1 MDSTAGQTLP
11 ETTRTIV
18 VDPLTRENQ
27 RRAADPRASAW
38 VSANAGAGKTKVLTD
53 RVVRLLLDGSPPGRI
68 LCLTFTKA
76 AAANMAIRVFQ
87 RLGRWVTQDDA
98 SLSAELTEL
107 TGERP
112 SSERLRMARRL
123 FARAVETPGGL
134 KIETLHALC
143 ERLLHMFP
151 FEANVPARFVV
162 LDEMQAREMFAVET
176 ANVLADATQATET
189 PVGIALSRV
198 TAEATGEALHDAVRA
213 AVRAH
218 ALMVSR
224 DGLDGAFVRLR
235 AELGL
240 SAEEDADRIEGA
252 ILDDGLDD
260 LTAIAAALQT
270 GKAND
275 ATLAETVAEAHAA
288 REAAPKGYDRS
299 EAIEAYKAVFFTQK
313 DDPKADKSLGTK
325 SVPEP
330 VKLALIEERDRLI
343 PLFDRL
349 RAARAQARTEAL
361 FALAAEIHRRV
372 EAQKARLG
380 ALDFDDLIRR
390 ALDLLSRVGAGWVL
404 YKLDRGIDHV
414 LVDEAQDTN
423 PEQWAILRTLTQEF
437 AAGEGA
443 REGNRTR
450 FAVGDPKQSIYGFQG
465 ADPREFAVTRAAWI
479 SESRSAGIAFADVP
493 LTLSFRSTTMVLRA
507 VDAVFAIDAHNDGLS
522 EEDVRRPVHA
532 SARPHAAGAVELWD
546 IAEPEATDEVSAW
559 SAPVD
564 TPDPGSPA
572 LRVARRVA
580 AAVKTWTRD
589 GDATGRIWRPGDI
602 LILVRKRGPAFEEV
616 IRALKGLGVPVA
628 GQDRLEVSAH
638 IAVADLVAIGRAGLL
653 PADDLTLACA
663 LKTPLVGLTDEDL
676 VRLAAGREDSET
688 LQDALT
694 RHAETGDKAAITARD
709 ALACWIDLAGALGPF
724 GFYARLLGPMEG
736 RAKLV
741 SRLGGEA
748 GDAIDVFL
756 AAAAQ
761 AEGGEEAPSLGSF
774 LARYLGAEA
783 GHTVKRDLES
793 GRDEVRV
800 MTVHGSKGLE
810 APVVVILDGCEA
822 FAGKDP
828 PLLPMVGRDAVLPP
842 VWAGKSQ
849 DCAATERVRAA
860 LGARARQ
867 EHNRLLYVAMT
878 RAADRL
884 IVAPFRGKIRETEA
898 AWCRMIRAGM
908 EATIG
913 TGETLELPYG
923 PAILWRDGAQIE
935 GGTQP
940 PRSIESRP
948 AEPDW
953 LRRKVEAEAVAEAP
967 LHPSGMLDAAD
978 GARLPPPRL
987 GDAAARRRGLL
998 VHALLQHLPRVEPAA
1013 RRRAGLAYLV
1023 SRAPG
1028 LGEPALRGILGAV
1041 MRLIEDPAL
1050 APLFTDQARAE
1061 VSLSGRVSV
1070 GGLERPVTGRVDRL
1084 AVSDGT
1090 VTLADFKTG
1099 RPPPDD
1105 APLPDAEASQIAL
1118 YARLLSRIYPDKRIV
1133 PMLVW
1138 TSGPVIRV
1146 LDEVEMDAALAR
1158 VGIAG

>member
-1 MDSTAGQTLP
+1 MDSPAGRNLP
-11 ETTRTIV
+11 DLSRTIV
-18 VDPLTRENQ
+18 VDDLTRERQ

-53 RVVRLLLDGSPPGRI
+53 RVVRLLLDGAPPGRI

-87 RLGRWVTQDDA
+87 RLGRWVTLDDGA
-98 SLSAELTEL
+98 LADELIEL

-112 SSERLRMARRL
+112 SRERLRTARRL

-162 LDEMQAREMFAVET
+162 LDETQAQEMFALET
-176 ANVLADATQATET
+176 ANVLADATQAGET
-189 PVGIALSRV
+189 AVGVALARV
-198 TAEATGEALHDAVRA
+198 TAEATGEALHDAIRA

-224 DGLDGAFVRLR
+224 NGLDGAFVRLR
-235 AELGL
+235 SELGL
-240 SAEEDADRIEGA
+240 SDGDTAERIEA
-252 ILDDGLDD
+252 ALLDGGLDD

-275 ATLAETVAEAHAA
+275 ASLAETVMEAHAA
-288 REAAPKGYDRS
+288 RRHADRG
-299 EAIEAYKAVFFTQK
+299 EAIDRYKAIFFTQK
-313 DDPKADKSLGTK
+313 DEPKADKSLGTK

-330 VKLALIEERDRLI
+330 VKLALIEERDRLV

-361 FALAAEIHRRV
+361 FTLAAEIHRRV

-404 YKLDRGIDHV
+404 YKLDKGIDHV

-437 AAGEGA
+437 AAGAGA
-443 REGNRTR
+443 REGHRTR

-465 ADPREFAVTRAAWI
+465 ADPREFAVTRKTWI
-479 SESRSAGIAFADVP
+479 TESRAADIVFEDVP
-493 LTLSFRSTTMVLRA
+493 LTLSFRSTRMVLKA
-507 VDAVFAIDAHNDGLS
+507 VDAVFAIDAHNDGLT
-522 EEDVRRPVHA
+522 EGEADRKTDHE

-559 SAPVD
+559 TAPVD
-564 TPDPGSPA
+564 TPDPGAPA

-580 AAVKTWTRD
+580 SAVRTWTRD
-589 GDATGRIWRPGDI
+589 GDASGRVWRPGDI

-638 IAVADLVAIGRAGLL
+638 IAVADLVAIGRAGRL
-653 PADDLTLACA
+653 PADDLTLATA

-676 VRLAAGREDSET
+676 VRLAAGRDESET
-688 LQDALT
+688 LQDALA
-694 RHAETGDKAAITARD
+694 RHAGTGDAAAITARG
-709 ALACWIDLAGALGPF
+709 ALITWIDLAGALGPF

-741 SRLGGEA
+741 ARLGGEA

-761 AEGGEEAPSLGSF
+761 AEGGDEAPSLGGF
-774 LARYLGAEA
+774 LARYVGTEA

-822 FAGKDP
+822 LAGKDP
-828 PLLPMVGRDAVLPP
+828 PLLPMIGRDAVLPP

-849 DCAATERVRAA
+849 DCSVTERERASLA
-860 LGARARQ
+860 ARARQ

-884 IVAPFRGKIRETEA
+884 VVAPFRGKTRETDA
-898 AWCRMIRAGM
+898 AWCRMIRLGM
-908 EATIG
+908 EATLG
-913 TGETLELPYG
+913 AGETVELPYG
-923 PAILWRDGAQIE
+923 PALLWRDGTAARGE
-935 GGTQP
+935 CASPGAA
-940 PRSIESRP
+940 EDRP
-948 AEPDW
+948 GEPDW
-953 LRRKVEAEAVAEAP
+953 LRRRVEPEAVAQAP

-987 GDAAARRRGLL
+987 ADAGARRRGLL
-998 VHALLQHLPRVEPAA
+998 VHALLQHLPRVAPAT
-1013 RRRAGLAYLV
+1013 RRKAGLAYLQ

-1050 APLFTDQARAE
+1050 AALFTDDARAE
-1061 VSLSGRVSV
+1061 VSLSGRVEV
-1070 GGLERPVTGRVDRL
+1070 GGVARPVTGRVDRL
-1084 AVSDGT
+1084 AVTVDT

-1099 RPPPDD
+1099 RPPADD
-1105 APLPDAEASQIAL
+1105 APLPEVEASQIAL
-1118 YARLLSRIYPDKRIV
+1118 YARLLARIYPGKRIQ

-1138 TSGPVIRV
+1138 TSGPVIRE
-1146 LDEVEMDAALAR
+1146 LDDATVEAALAR